1 MTPSSATSTN
11 QLRAIAFGLGA
22 GLASAALFYSAV
34 RGSVGLSMLL
44 LIATPLPSLIAGL
57 GWGLSAAVA
66 AAISGVIVMALAVAP
81 TFSIGYL
88 LALGI
93 PVAGITHLLFLA
105 RYKPDGSL
113 DDWYPIGRV
122 LMGIALYGAALPILV
137 IALSGGTYKI
147 LEPDLMRF
155 LKQMSASAPIGSSF
169 RTMGEPQM
177 RTFVDLW
184 VEMMP
189 AAVSSYWTFFIVI
202 NVYLAGRAARLSGL
216 LLRPWPDLHWM
227 AVPRVFA
234 LAFAAALVGVAMG
247 GSLRVLGVGALG
259 AFLVIYL
266 LQGLSVVHA
275 IGRAKAPWLLY
286 ATYATLAIAGAI
298 AVPLTALTGVVEN
311 LVRVRARVVPMPAA
325 LPPGSV

>member
-1 MTPSSATSTN
+1 M
-11 QLRAIAFGLGA
+11 GLGA

-44 LIATPLPSLIAGL
+44 LIFTPLPSLIAGL
-57 GWGLSAAVA
+57 GWGVAAAVS
-66 AAISGVIVMALAVAP
+66 AAISGVVVMAFAVAP

-105 RYKPDGSL
+105 RYNPDGTL

-122 LMGIALYGAALPILV
+122 VMALALYGAALPIL
-137 IALSGGTYKI
+137 IISLSGGSFKI
-147 LEPDLMRF
+147 LEPDLLRF

-169 RTMGEPQM
+169 RNMGEPQM
-177 RTFVDLW
+177 RSFVDLW

-189 AAVSSYWTFFIVI
+189 AAVASYWTFFIAV
-202 NVYLAGRAARLSGL
+202 NVYLAGRVARLSGL
-216 LLRPWPDLHWM
+216 LARPWPDLHWM
-227 AVPRVFA
+227 AMPRVFA
-234 LAFAAALVGVAMG
+234 LAFAAALLGVMLG
-247 GSLRVLGVGALG
+247 GSLRVIGIGALG
-259 AFLVIYL
+259 AFLVAYL

-275 IGRAKAPWLLY
+275 VGRAKAPWLLY
-286 ATYATLAIAGAI
+286 ATYATLALAGAI
-298 AVPLTALTGVVEN
+298 AVPLTALTGIVEN